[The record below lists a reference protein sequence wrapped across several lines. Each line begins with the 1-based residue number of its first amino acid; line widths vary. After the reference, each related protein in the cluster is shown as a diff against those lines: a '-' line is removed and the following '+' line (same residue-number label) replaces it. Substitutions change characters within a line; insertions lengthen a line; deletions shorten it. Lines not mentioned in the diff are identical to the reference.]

1 MNLFP
6 VVYAL
11 IRRNLQSS
19 GLRYK
24 KAEKYFQLWGGG
36 RQNYGLFPQV
46 GTFYISYAPLTE
58 QRDKSSTDLAYQ
70 ASGFYTNYV
79 QLQD

>member
-1 MNLFP
+1 MGLDTRKLKN
-6 VVYAL
+6 
-11 IRRNLQSS
+11 ISSS
-19 GLRYK
+19 G
-24 KAEKYFQLWGGG
+24 GGG
-36 RQNYGLFPQV
+36 RENYGLFYGLFPQV
-46 GTFYISYAPLTE
+46 GTFYILYAPLTE